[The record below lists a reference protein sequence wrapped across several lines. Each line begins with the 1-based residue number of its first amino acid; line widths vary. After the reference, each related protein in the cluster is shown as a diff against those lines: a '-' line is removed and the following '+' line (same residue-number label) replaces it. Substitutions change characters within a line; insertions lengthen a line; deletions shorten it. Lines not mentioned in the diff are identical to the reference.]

1 MARIAFDVLME
12 TGIMVEPMPFWPGEL
27 ARPETFSNPG
37 LIDNILR
44 DGIHL

>member
-1 MARIAFDVLME
+1 ME
-12 TGIMVEPMPFWPGEL
+12 TGIKVQGFPVWPEEL
-27 ARPETFSNPG
+27 ARPEIFSNPA